1 MKKILVA
8 ALFAAIASPALAAPQ
23 GLYGKT
29 VTVTWTETRSQRQMG
44 ETTFKPV
51 GLPFTFQLYLS
62 SEGRP
67 FKRLTS
73 VSSSGRRSGTKEGVG
88 SGANASVSYQG
99 NNTVIATN
107 SSGGLGRRVQVT
119 LDSGFSSCSAQVIS
133 GKSGGGVAAVK
144 SVATGNMVEFESV
157 SAGAASCSVQNGNA
171 FAN

>member
-1 MKKILVA
+1 MKKMIVV
-8 ALFAAIASPALAAPQ
+8 ALFATLASPAWSAPK

-29 VTVTWTETRSQRQMG
+29 ITVSWTETRSQRQMG
-44 ETTFKPV
+44 EATFKPV
-51 GLPFTFQLYLS
+51 GLPFTFQLYVS

-73 VSSSGRRSGTKEGVG
+73 TSSSGRSHGTKEGVG
-88 SGANASVSYQG
+88 SGANAAVSYQG
-99 NNTVIATN
+99 NTVIATS
-107 SSGGLGRRVQVT
+107 SSGGLGRRIQIT
-119 LDSGFSSCSAQVIS
+119 PDGSFSSCSAQVIS

-144 SVATGNMVEFESV
+144 SVATGRMVEFESV